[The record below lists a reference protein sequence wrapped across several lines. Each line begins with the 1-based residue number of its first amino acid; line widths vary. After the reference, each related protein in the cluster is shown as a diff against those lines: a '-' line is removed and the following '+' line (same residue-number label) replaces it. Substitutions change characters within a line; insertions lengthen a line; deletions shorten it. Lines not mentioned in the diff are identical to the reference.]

1 VFKKIGPV
9 MMRHD
14 LSEGKE
20 TVNKRMEHITAAIAA
35 LEKQIAEKSNKG
47 NEIAGKI
54 QQIQREMQ
62 EKAQRE
68 AKAIAANQGQEQE
81 V

>member
-1 VFKKIGPV
+1 

-81 V
+81 VWEVK

>member
-1 VFKKIGPV
+1 

>member
-1 VFKKIGPV
+1 
-9 MMRHD
+9 MRHD